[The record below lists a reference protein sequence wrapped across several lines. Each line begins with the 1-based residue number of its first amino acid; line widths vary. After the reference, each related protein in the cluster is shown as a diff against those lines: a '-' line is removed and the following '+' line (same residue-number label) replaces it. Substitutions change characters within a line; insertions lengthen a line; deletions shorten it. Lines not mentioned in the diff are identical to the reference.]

1 MSCSTRAPPHDCSHG
16 VRAHLAFPFR
26 ANPFSKVTDL
36 FCRFPLPTLFYWLE
50 SVKLRNL
57 LRIFV
62 RSGVKII
69 LSPDFSRSKSDKLD
83 SNMENFALLLFQAV
97 LKAILLKM
105 NLDSKRSNSARARFF
120 TAAARATAQS
130 TDNPFKKKRKLFLIS
145 PLPIIWHKFNVT
157 IKNIY
162 TVRRGRSFLAKKS

>member
-1 MSCSTRAPPHDCSHG
+1 
-16 VRAHLAFPFR
+16 
-26 ANPFSKVTDL
+26 
-36 FCRFPLPTLFYWLE
+36 
-50 SVKLRNL
+50 
-57 LRIFV
+57 
-62 RSGVKII
+62 
-69 LSPDFSRSKSDKLD
+69 
-83 SNMENFALLLFQAV
+83 MENFALLLFQAV

-105 NLDSKRSNSARARFF
+105 NLDSKRSNSAAGVSRLA
-120 TAAARATAQS
+120 AQS

>member
-1 MSCSTRAPPHDCSHG
+1 
-16 VRAHLAFPFR
+16 
-26 ANPFSKVTDL
+26 
-36 FCRFPLPTLFYWLE
+36 
-50 SVKLRNL
+50 
-57 LRIFV
+57 
-62 RSGVKII
+62 
-69 LSPDFSRSKSDKLD
+69 
-83 SNMENFALLLFQAV
+83 MENFALLLFQAV

-105 NLDSKRSNSARARFF
+105 NLDSKRSNGADAFLRRVIA
-120 TAAARATAQS
+120 AQS

>member
-1 MSCSTRAPPHDCSHG
+1 
-16 VRAHLAFPFR
+16 
-26 ANPFSKVTDL
+26 
-36 FCRFPLPTLFYWLE
+36 
-50 SVKLRNL
+50 
-57 LRIFV
+57 
-62 RSGVKII
+62 
-69 LSPDFSRSKSDKLD
+69 
-83 SNMENFALLLFQAV
+83 MENFALLLFQAV

-105 NLDSKRSNSARARFF
+105 NLDSKRSNSARARFYG
-120 TAAARATAQS
+120 ARATAQS